1 MEMTGCIL
9 PWMKQMHPKIQL
21 CEDEN
26 ETLKEA
32 INEYL
37 CAMNHITNHLFNAT
51 ELEESCKEYD
61 TLFPDCHSIR
71 SCREVILEKQFKN
84 SARYREDEEVVSSL
98 WLFWSNPRIVYV
110 EDFIGYDFHNF
121 IGEVGGF
128 FGLFLGFSFTSLF
141 GLLEMIQKKWEN
153 QF

>member
-9 PWMKQMHPKIQL
+9 PWMKLMHPKTQL

-26 ETLKEA
+26 EALNEA

-37 CAMNHITNHLFNAT
+37 CAMNHITNDLFNAT
-51 ELEESCKEYD
+51 EFKESCKE
-61 TLFPDCHSIR
+61 TLFPDCHFIR
-71 SCREVILEKQFKN
+71 SCHEVILEKQFKY
-84 SARYREDEEVVSSL
+84 SRFDGESSSL

-110 EDFIGYDFHNF
+110 EDFVSYDFHNF

-141 GLLEMIQKKWEN
+141 ELLEIIQRKLEH

>member
-1 MEMTGCIL
+1 MTGCIL
-9 PWMKQMHPKIQL
+9 PWMILMHPKTQL

-26 ETLKEA
+26 EALKNA

-37 CAMNHITNHLFNAT
+37 CAMNHITNDLFNAT
-51 ELEESCKEYD
+51 EFEESCKETD
-61 TLFPDCHSIR
+61 ALFPDCHFIR
-71 SCREVILEKQFKN
+71 SCHEVILEKQFKY
-84 SARYREDEEVVSSL
+84 STRYDEEVSSL

-110 EDFIGYDFHNF
+110 EDFVSYDFHNF

-141 GLLEMIQKKWEN
+141 GLLEMIQRKLEH

>member
-9 PWMKQMHPKIQL
+9 PWMKQMHPKTQL

-32 INEYL
+32 IKEYL
-37 CAMNHITNHLFNAT
+37 CAMNHITNDLFNAT
-51 ELEESCKEYD
+51 EFKESCKETD
-61 TLFPDCHSIR
+61 AFFPDCHSTR
-71 SCREVILEKQFKN
+71 SCREVLLEKQFK
-84 SARYREDEEVVSSL
+84 SSGRYEEEVSNL

-110 EDFIGYDFHNF
+110 EDFVSYDFHNF

-141 GLLEMIQKKWEN
+141 GLLEMIQKKWED

>member
-1 MEMTGCIL
+1 MEITGCIL
-9 PWMKQMHPKIQL
+9 PWMKQMHPKTLL

-37 CAMNHITNHLFNAT
+37 CTMNHITNDLFNVT
-51 ELEESCKEYD
+51 EFKEKCKETD
-61 TLFPDCHSIR
+61 EFFPDCHSAR
-71 SCREVILEKQFKN
+71 SCHEVLLEKQFK
-84 SARYREDEEVVSSL
+84 SSGRYEEEVSNL

-110 EDFIGYDFHNF
+110 EDFVSYDFHNF

-141 GLLEMIQKKWEN
+141 GLLEMIQKKLEN

>member
-9 PWMKQMHPKIQL
+9 PWMKQMHPETKL
-21 CEDEN
+21 CEDDKEA
-26 ETLKEA
+26 LKEA

-37 CAMNHITNHLFNAT
+37 CAMNHITNDLFNAT
-51 ELEESCKEYD
+51 EFKESCKETD
-61 TLFPDCHSIR
+61 ALFPDCHSIR
-71 SCREVILEKQFKN
+71 SCREVILEKQFKY
-84 SARYREDEEVVSSL
+84 SGWYKEEVSYL

-141 GLLEMIQKKWEN
+141 GLLEMIQKKWEHK
-153 QF
+153 F

>member
-1 MEMTGCIL
+1 MTGCIL
-9 PWMKQMHPKIQL
+9 PWMILMHPKTQL

-26 ETLKEA
+26 EALKNA

-37 CAMNHITNHLFNAT
+37 CAMNHITNDLFNAT
-51 ELEESCKEYD
+51 EFKESCKETD
-61 TLFPDCHSIR
+61 ALFPDCHFIR
-71 SCREVILEKQFKN
+71 SCHEVILEKQFKY
-84 SARYREDEEVVSSL
+84 STRYDEEVSSL

-110 EDFIGYDFHNF
+110 EDFVSYDFHNF

-141 GLLEMIQKKWEN
+141 GLLEMIQRKLEH

>member
-9 PWMKQMHPKIQL
+9 PWMKQMHPKTQL

-32 INEYL
+32 IKEYL
-37 CAMNHITNHLFNAT
+37 CAMNHITNDLFNAT
-51 ELEESCKEYD
+51 EFKESCKETD
-61 TLFPDCHSIR
+61 AFFPDCHSTR
-71 SCREVILEKQFKN
+71 SCREVLLEKQFK
-84 SARYREDEEVVSSL
+84 SSGRYEEEVSNL

-110 EDFIGYDFHNF
+110 EDFVSYDFHNF

-141 GLLEMIQKKWEN
+141 GILEMIQKKLEH